1 MPRRTAVALALLV
14 IAILAVVGVSVISCG
29 TSTTTT
35 TGASSTTAGPSTTGA
50 IDAAALF
57 AANCQGCHSTVPGAS
72 ADVAKAAIQNGRGSM
87 PSFSGKLTADQITA
101 LANYVASGGK

>member
-1 MPRRTAVALALLV
+1 
-14 IAILAVVGVSVISCG
+14 
-29 TSTTTT
+29 
-35 TGASSTTAGPSTTGA
+35 
-50 IDAAALF
+50 LF
-57 AANCQGCHSTVPGAS
+57 AANCQGCHSTVPSAS